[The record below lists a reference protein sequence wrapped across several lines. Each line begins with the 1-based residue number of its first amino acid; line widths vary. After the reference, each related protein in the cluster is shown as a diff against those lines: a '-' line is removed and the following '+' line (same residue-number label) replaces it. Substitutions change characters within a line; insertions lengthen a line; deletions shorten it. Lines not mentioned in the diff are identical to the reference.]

1 MIILWINLAIVYSS
15 SLFSR
20 ALAIPATMGVTF
32 KKPNKIFAFIAVS
45 SLVLISGLRNKIG
58 DTSAYMLTY
67 KLVPGYSWDYIFAQ
81 KEQGFIFLQLFLHK
95 FSANPQILI
104 FTVALITNVLI
115 GIILYQYSRFFELS
129 LYAYITTGL
138 YLVSMN
144 GIRQFLAGAIL
155 FAATKYIMDG
165 NWKKYILVVLLAST
179 VHQSALILIPIYF
192 IVRREAW
199 TKTTFVLLSLAVMLA
214 LGYNQLSGAFFEVIG
229 DGTYGSYKDFQEGGA
244 NILRVL
250 VQAAPLLPAY
260 FGRKKLRELFPKS
273 DYIVNLSLLGLVFMI
288 ISTQNWIFA
297 RFIIY
302 FGLYN
307 LILISWIVPLFVK
320 RYQKLIYYA
329 IIVAYFFYCFYE
341 SVISLDIIYKSDYFY
356 F

>member
-1 MIILWINLAIVYSS
+1 MIILWINLAIVYSL

-20 ALAIPATMGVTF
+20 VLAIPAKIGVTII
-32 KKPNKIFAFIAVS
+32 KPNKIFAFIAVLT
-45 SLVLISGLRNKIG
+45 LVLISGLRNNIG
-58 DTSAYMLTY
+58 DTYAYVLTY
-67 KLVPGYSWDYIFAQ
+67 KLVPGYSWDFIISQ
-81 KEQGFIFLQLFLHK
+81 KEQGFIFLQLFLHQI
-95 FSANPQILI
+95 SANPQILI
-104 FTVALITNVLI
+104 FTAALITNVII

-129 LYAYITTGL
+129 LYVYITSGL

-144 GIRQFLAGAIL
+144 GMRQFLAGAIL
-155 FAATKYIMDG
+155 FAATKYIMNG

-199 TKTTFVLLSLAVMLA
+199 TKSTFLLLALAVMLA

-229 DGTYGSYKDFQEGGA
+229 NGTYGQYKDFQEGGA

-260 FGRKKLRELFPKS
+260 LGRKKLRELFPKS
-273 DYIVNLSLLGLVFMI
+273 DYIVNLCLLGMVFMI
-288 ISTQNWIFA
+288 ISTQNWVFA

-307 LILISWIVPLFVK
+307 LILISWVVPLFVK
-320 RYQKLIYYA
+320 QYQKLIYYA
-329 IIVAYFFYCFYE
+329 IIVAYFIYCFNE
-341 SVISLDIIYKSDYFY
+341 SVISLNIKYKSDYF
-356 F
+356 

>member
-1 MIILWINLAIVYSS
+1 MTILWINLAIVYSL
-15 SLFSR
+15 SLLSR
-20 ALAIPATMGVTF
+20 VLVIPKTIGATLI
-32 KKPNKIFAFIAVS
+32 KPNKAFVFIAVL
-45 SLVLISGLRNKIG
+45 SLVLISGLRKNIG
-58 DTSAYMLTY
+58 DTFAYLLTY
-67 KLVPGYSWDYIFAQ
+67 RLVPEYNWDFILAQ

-104 FTVALITNVLI
+104 FTVALITNVII

-129 LYAYITTGL
+129 LYVYITSGL

-155 FAATKYIMDG
+155 FAGTKYIMDG
-165 NWKKYILVVLLAST
+165 SWKKYMLVVFLATT

-199 TKTTFVLLSLAVMLA
+199 TKTTLFLLFLAVVLA
-214 LGYNQLSGAFFEVIG
+214 IGYNQFSGAFFEVIG
-229 DGTYGSYKDFQEGGA
+229 DSTYGQYKDFQEGGA
-244 NILRVL
+244 NILRVM

-260 FGRKKLRELFPKS
+260 FGRKKLRELLPKS

-307 LILISWIVPLFVK
+307 LILISWVVPLFAK
-320 RYQKLIYYA
+320 QYQKLIYYV
-329 IIVAYFFYCFYE
+329 ILVTYFIYFFYE
-341 SVISLDIIYKSDYFY
+341 SVISLGIIYKSDYL
-356 F
+356 